1 MAADRAGERGSA
13 TIWGIGWMA
22 VCASLAAVV
31 TCAALGTAQQHAV
44 DGAADLAAVAAA
56 AAIQRGQ
63 DGCTAAAVSAT
74 ANRVALVG
82 CRVVGER
89 VEVRTSSRAR
99 LPFGLDL
106 TVRGRAR
113 AGPGPGAGP

>member
-1 MAADRAGERGSA
+1 MVVDRAGERGSA

-31 TCAALGTAQQHAV
+31 TCAALCTAKQHAV

-56 AAIQRGQ
+56 AAIQGGQ
-63 DGCTAAAVSAT
+63 DGCAAAAVTAS
-74 ANRVALVG
+74 ANRVELVG
-82 CRVVGER
+82 CTVDGDR

-99 LPFGLDL
+99 LPFGLSL
-106 TVRGRAR
+106 SMRGRSR
-113 AGPGPGAGP
+113 AGPDP